1 VLAVSTAAIFVRL
14 CLESAGVRGVGFSLF
29 IAASRLTIAAVII
42 LPLSRPWQQSPV
54 SPRAYYYG
62 AAAGICL
69 AGHFVTWITS
79 LSFTSIVA
87 STTLV
92 TTNAIWVAL
101 LSWFWWGEKPC
112 KLTAIGIGIAL
123 LGGIIIAWG
132 DNSGSGSNFNPL
144 LGDILALVGSWLVSF
159 YVLLGSQA
167 QRWGLSLGSYIGV
180 AYTTAALVL
189 LPLPLGFGSGYFGY
203 PGAVYL
209 YILFMA
215 IICQLVGH
223 TSFNWALGS
232 ISPTLVTLSILFEP
246 ICASFLGWWIFAEV
260 PSFSVWLGGLVL
272 LTGVASASNS
282 SK

>member
-1 VLAVSTAAIFVRL
+1 M
-14 CLESAGVRGVGFSLF
+14 GFSLF

-42 LPLSRPWQQSPV
+42 LPFSQPWLIRSI

-62 AAAGICL
+62 AGAGICL

-92 TTNAIWVAL
+92 TTNPIWVAL
-101 LSWFWWGEKPC
+101 LSWFWWGEKPSR
-112 KLTAIGIGIAL
+112 LTVMGIGIAL

-132 DNSGSGSNFNPL
+132 DNSGGGGNFNPL
-144 LGDILALVGSWLVSF
+144 LGDILALVGSLLVSF
-159 YVLLGSQA
+159 YLLLGRQA

-189 LPLPLGFGSGYFGY
+189 LPLPLVFGSGYFCY

-209 YILFMA
+209 YILLMA
-215 IICQLVGH
+215 IVCQLVGH
-223 TSFNWALGS
+223 TSFNWALSS

-246 ICASFLGWWIFAEV
+246 ISASFLGWWIFAEL
-260 PSFSVWLGGLVL
+260 PPLSFWLGGIVL
-272 LTGVASASNS
+272 LTGVGIASNS

>member
-1 VLAVSTAAIFVRL
+1 M
-14 CLESAGVRGVGFSLF
+14 
-29 IAASRLTIAAVII
+29 
-42 LPLSRPWQQSPV
+42 
-54 SPRAYYYG
+54 
-62 AAAGICL
+62 
-69 AGHFVTWITS
+69 
-79 LSFTSIVA
+79 
-87 STTLV
+87 
-92 TTNAIWVAL
+92 
-101 LSWFWWGEKPC
+101 
-112 KLTAIGIGIAL
+112 
-123 LGGIIIAWG
+123 
-132 DNSGSGSNFNPL
+132 
-144 LGDILALVGSWLVSF
+144 GSWLVSF

-189 LPLPLGFGSGYFGY
+189 LPIPLGFGSGYFGY

-209 YILFMA
+209 YILLMA

-272 LTGVASASNS
+272 LTGVAIASNS